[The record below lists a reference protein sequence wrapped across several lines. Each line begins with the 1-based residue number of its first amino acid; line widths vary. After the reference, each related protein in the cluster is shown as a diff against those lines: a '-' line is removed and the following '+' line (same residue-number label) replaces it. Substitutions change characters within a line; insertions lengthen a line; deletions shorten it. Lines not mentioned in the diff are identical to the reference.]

1 MITFVRRYLPP
12 AALVALGVV
21 LVLALA
27 SESPPAASFP
37 EPPVLDPLPR
47 PDLGVGPAEL
57 TGVVVDGG
65 GRPVADAG
73 LVVLHGA
80 RIAWTWTDRDGR
92 FRLTELPDR
101 AVDVALVARGFEPA
115 RVAALPG
122 PGEVRLVL
130 ARRIDP
136 APELPGLGA
145 LDLGGRVEFT
155 SLETPAEGYELALLP
170 VLGLE
175 RIDSGLPRRVRVA
188 EDGTFIVEE
197 LLSGEY
203 ELVLLPP
210 DARGGHWPN
219 LLAGPDGSAPRHE
232 HPAPGGGPT
241 EDADDPVRIELRS
254 RAGSLAGRLS
264 DRRRAGGATWL
275 GGAVVRV
282 EPLDD
287 AGRPDPVRVLWTVSD
302 AEGGFAVRHL
312 PAGRYRVSLA
322 AGAER
327 RERDVIV
334 RERARIDPDL

>member
-1 MITFVRRYLPP
+1 MRLLLRLLPT
-12 AALVALGVV
+12 ASLVALGVV
-21 LVLALA
+21 LVLAWA
-27 SESPPAASFP
+27 SKSPPAASFP
-37 EPPVLDPLPR
+37 DPPVRAPLPR
-47 PDLGVGPAEL
+47 PDLGRGPLEL
-57 TGVVVDGG
+57 VGVVVDGG
-65 GRPVADAG
+65 GRPIADAG

-80 RIAWTWTDRDGR
+80 QIAWTWTDRDGR
-92 FRLTELPDR
+92 FRLAELPDQ

-136 APELPGLGA
+136 APELPGLAA
-145 LDLGGRVEFT
+145 LDLGGQVEFT

-175 RIDSGLPRRVRVA
+175 RIDSGMPRRTRVGA
-188 EDGTFIVEE
+188 DGQFVVED
-197 LLSGEY
+197 LLPGEY
-203 ELVLLPP
+203 ELLLLPP
-210 DARGGHWPN
+210 DARGGQWPN
-219 LLAGPDGSAPRHE
+219 LLVGPDGSAPRHE
-232 HPAPGGGPT
+232 HPAPGAGPT
-241 EDADDPVRIELRS
+241 EDAGDPVRIELRS

-264 DRRRAGGATWL
+264 DHQRAGGATWL
-275 GGAVVRV
+275 GGAIVRV
-282 EPLDD
+282 EPLDE

-312 PAGRYRVSLA
+312 PAGRYRVSVA

-334 RERARIDPDL
+334 RERARIDPEL

>member
-1 MITFVRRYLPP
+1 MIALARRFLPT
-12 AALVALGVV
+12 AALIALGVV
-21 LVLALA
+21 LVLALV
-27 SESPPAASFP
+27 SKSPPAASFP
-37 EPPVLDPLPR
+37 DPPVLAPLPR
-47 PDLGVGPAEL
+47 PDLGLGTAEL
-57 TGVVVDGG
+57 VGVVVDGG

-73 LVVLHGA
+73 LIVLHGV
-80 RIAWTWTDRDGR
+80 RIAWTWTDANGS
-92 FRLTELPDR
+92 FRLTELPDQ

-130 ARRIDP
+130 AHRIDP
-136 APELPGLGA
+136 APELPGLTA

-175 RIDSGLPRRVRVA
+175 RIDSGMPRRVRVA
-188 EDGTFIVEE
+188 EDGTFVVEG
-197 LLSGEY
+197 LLPGEY
-203 ELVLLPP
+203 ELLLLPP

-219 LLAGPDGSAPRHE
+219 LLAGPDGNAPHHD
-232 HPAPGGGPT
+232 HPAPGSGPT
-241 EDADDPVRIELRS
+241 EDASDPVRIELRS

-282 EPLDD
+282 EPLDEV
-287 AGRPDPVRVLWTVSD
+287 GRADPVRVLWTVSD
-302 AEGGFAVRHL
+302 AEGGFRVRHL